1 MADNQREMERREKRA
16 RKDRQH
22 KRIIWIFIA
31 VIVLVLIIM
40 KVCEVNINSV
50 KDHFTDENGKFTLT
64 DGVTQDN
71 FPYNID
77 SSKNVSLV
85 NINNQLGILTPS
97 SFTVLNNKDAVSE
110 YVFEHGYSNPVL
122 ETAGIYSLVYDQ
134 GAKVYRLDTAGGAV
148 YEEET
153 PNSILCADVSK
164 NGTVAVATTS
174 KDKLCDITVYSK
186 SLKKEFEISTSA
198 GYIVAVELSDNGK
211 NVAAAIVSGENGNLK
226 TAVYIYTL
234 SAGAEGEKVVELP
247 QGSILDISYTGN
259 NILVIGD
266 SYAGIIKKND
276 KYEDIYAKDKISTR
290 CISYTPSDDLVLVY
304 NLYNNST
311 DNVISYIKKNG
322 KIKNEIKVSGN
333 IKCVTSGTSLVSVLT
348 NSDVITFNISSGE
361 EKSRVST
368 DDSAKSICSLG
379 SEIFIHKQSL
389 IDRSEAELN

>member
-16 RKDRQH
+16 RKDRRH
-22 KRIIWIFIA
+22 KRVIWILIA
-31 VIVLVLIIM
+31 VVVLVLIIM
-40 KVCEVNINSV
+40 KVCEININSV
-50 KDHFTDENGKFTLT
+50 KDHFTDAEGKFTLT

-77 SSKNVSLV
+77 SSQNVSLV

-97 SFTVLNNKDAVSE
+97 SFTVLNSKDAVSE

-134 GAKVYRLDTAGGAV
+134 GAKAYRLDTAGGAV
-148 YEEET
+148 YEEDT

-164 NGTVAVATTS
+164 NGTVAIASTS
-174 KDKLCDITVYSK
+174 KEKLCDITVYSK
-186 SLKKEFEISTSA
+186 SLKKELEISTSA
-198 GYIVAVELSDNGK
+198 RYIIDIELSDNGK
-211 NVAAAIVSGENGNLK
+211 NVAAAVVSGENGNLK
-226 TAVYIYTL
+226 TSVYVYSL
-234 SAGAEGEKVVELP
+234 SQGADDVKPVVLP
-247 QGSILDISYTGN
+247 QGSVLDISYYGS

-266 SYAGIIKKND
+266 SYAGIIKKGE

-290 CISYTPSDDLVLVY
+290 CITYTPSGDLVLVY
-304 NLYNNST
+304 NSYNNST
-311 DNVISYIKKNG
+311 DNVISYIKQNG

-333 IKCVTSGTSLVSVLT
+333 IKCVSAGSSLVSVLT
-348 NSDVITFNISSGE
+348 NSEIITFNISSGE
-361 EKSRVST
+361 EKGRAST

-379 SEIFIHKQSL
+379 SEVFIHKQSL